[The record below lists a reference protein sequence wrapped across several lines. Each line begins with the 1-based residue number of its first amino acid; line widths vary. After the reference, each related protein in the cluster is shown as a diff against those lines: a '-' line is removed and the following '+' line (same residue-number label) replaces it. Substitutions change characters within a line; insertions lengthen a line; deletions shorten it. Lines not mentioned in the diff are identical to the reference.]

1 MGETLRDIK
10 PLMEQSDYSLFYLI
24 LTVIVALFIAFA
36 LFKKVYANTI
46 KGCKVECEKY
56 YFHKFSTVDWDNP
69 KEAAYIAT
77 KYGLILAKDRRR
89 KELFLQLREN
99 LDKYKYA
106 KKNQKVDDDTL
117 NYYNLYKQ
125 VCDESL

>member
-1 MGETLRDIK
+1 
-10 PLMEQSDYSLFYLI
+10 
-24 LTVIVALFIAFA
+24 
-36 LFKKVYANTI
+36 
-46 KGCKVECEKY
+46 
-56 YFHKFSTVDWDNP
+56 
-69 KEAAYIAT
+69 
-77 KYGLILAKDRRR
+77 LILAKDRRR

-106 KKNQKVDDDTL
+106 KKNQKVDKDTL